1 MILIPSEIK
10 LKLIE
15 LDTAL
20 QQLGRKLYG
29 RKLFSE
35 YEQTNRFYN
44 FVFELYPDGSFTLH
58 FQRNILGHIDN
69 KYFQAF
75 HGAESQQLQ
84 LDELEMTIGL
94 VNNRL
99 ELVGA

>member
-15 LDTAL
+15 LDMVL

-29 RKLFSE
+29 RKLFGD
-35 YEQTNRFYN
+35 YEETNKFHN
-44 FVFELYPDGSFTLH
+44 FIIELFPDGSFTLH
-58 FQRNILGHIDN
+58 FQKNILGHMVQ
-69 KYFQAF
+69 KFFQALPDLQG
-75 HGAESQQLQ
+75 HHIQ

-99 ELVGA
+99 KLVSA